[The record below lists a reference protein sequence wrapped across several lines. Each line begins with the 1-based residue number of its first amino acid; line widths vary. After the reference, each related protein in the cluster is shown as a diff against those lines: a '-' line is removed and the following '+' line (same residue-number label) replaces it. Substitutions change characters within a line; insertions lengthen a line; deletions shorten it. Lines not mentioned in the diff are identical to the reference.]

1 MPRLLTLCLAL
12 LGLSAL
18 AACESM
24 RSWTP
29 AFVQPYRPDVQ
40 QGNVVTLEMVEL
52 LRPGMTRDQVRFLLG
67 TPLLTDPYH
76 PERWDYY
83 FSVSAG
89 SEVKERYRAT
99 LYFSD
104 ERLVRIE
111 REGPIPEKD
120 APQLKPQR

>member
-1 MPRLLTLCLAL
+1 MRYHAPIDWLCEIKMQRILIYVFSL
-12 LGLSAL
+12 FIV
-18 AACESM
+18 AAC
-24 RSWTP
+24 
-29 AFVQPYRPDVQ
+29 AHKIDIQ
-40 QGNVVTLEMVEL
+40 QGNAISEEKLSQVQ
-52 LRPGMTRDQVRFLLG
+52 PGMESRQVRQILG
-67 TPLLTDPYH
+67 TPLLTDPFH

-99 LYFSD
+99 LHFSD